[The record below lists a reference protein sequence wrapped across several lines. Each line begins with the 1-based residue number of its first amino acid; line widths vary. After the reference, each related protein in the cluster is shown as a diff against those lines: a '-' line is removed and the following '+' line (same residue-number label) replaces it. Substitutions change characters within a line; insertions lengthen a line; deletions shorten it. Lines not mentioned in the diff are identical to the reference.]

1 MTGVEKNTSEEE
13 EEYKNKIFKN
23 PVLKNSPMKIK
34 TLPKSDTE
42 LCFILSGINHIYAN
56 TLRRIMLVE
65 VPTLAI
71 EEVTFIKNDSAL
83 YDEIIAHR
91 LGLLPLVSDLKT
103 YEPKETC
110 SCKGKGCV
118 KCTLT
123 FSLKAKG
130 PCTVYA
136 SDLESTDKKVKP
148 AFPETPITK
157 LLQGQ
162 KLELE
167 ATAICGIGRD
177 HIKFS
182 PGLTYYRAYPI
193 IELKGCKNK
202 EIANICP
209 KKVFEFKDKLTIKN
223 LEGCDLCMACV
234 EACKDNS
241 IKVTPSET
249 DFIFFI
255 ESFGQLKPKTIFET
269 AVKTLDTKLDEF
281 EKKLK
286 SPKKE
291 EKPKKKAKT
300 TKKKKK

>member
-1 MTGVEKNTSEEE
+1 
-13 EEYKNKIFKN
+13 
-23 PVLKNSPMKIK
+23 MKIK
-34 TLPKSDTE
+34 TLSKTDTE
-42 LCFILSGINHIYAN
+42 LCFVLSEIDHIYAN

-71 EEVTFIKNDSAL
+71 DEITFIKNDSAL

-103 YEPKETC
+103 YERKDTC
-110 SCKGKGCV
+110 SCKGKGCA
-118 KCTLT
+118 KCTLM

-136 SDLESTDKKVKP
+136 SDLDPSDKKVKP
-148 AFPETPITK
+148 AFPETPIVK

-167 ATAICGIGRD
+167 ATAICGVGKE
-177 HIKFS
+177 HMKFS
-182 PGLTYYRAYPI
+182 PGLIYYRNYPI
-193 IELKGCKNK
+193 IELKGCKDK
-202 EIANICP
+202 EIVNVCP
-209 KKVFEFKDKLTIKN
+209 KKVFEFKDKLTVKN
-223 LEGCDLCMACV
+223 LTNCDLCMACE

-255 ESFGQLKPKTIFET
+255 ESFGQLKPKNILET
-269 AVKTLDTKLDEF
+269 AVKVLDAKLDEF

-291 EKPKKKAKT
+291 EKPKKAKKKKA
-300 TKKKKK
+300 KKKKK